1 MGKTNQPNFAFK
13 DVVSNTSDISQGYKA
28 GLTALGKY
36 SSKIVVQKNVT
47 VEGSVDIDTT
57 TVALY
62 PRDNRWD
69 YVIGFNGKVIF
80 VEIHSASTSE
90 VDVVLKKLDWLKN
103 WLNSKASELARLRAA
118 EPYYWVQ
125 SKNFQILKHTPQYR
139 RAVQKGILPVSKVTL
154 GPG

>member
-1 MGKTNQPNFAFK
+1 MGKTNQPNSAFN
-13 DVVSNTSDISQGYKA
+13 DAVSKTSDISNGYRI

-36 SSKIVVQKNVT
+36 SSKVVVPNDVS

-80 VEIHSASTSE
+80 VEVHSATTSE

-103 WLNSKASELARLRAA
+103 WLNSKAPDLAKLRAA
-118 EPYYWVQ
+118 APYYWVQ
-125 SKNFQILKHTPQYR
+125 SKNFQILKHSPQYR
-139 RAVQKGILPVSKVTL
+139 KAVSKGILPLSKVTL
-154 GPG
+154 IPG